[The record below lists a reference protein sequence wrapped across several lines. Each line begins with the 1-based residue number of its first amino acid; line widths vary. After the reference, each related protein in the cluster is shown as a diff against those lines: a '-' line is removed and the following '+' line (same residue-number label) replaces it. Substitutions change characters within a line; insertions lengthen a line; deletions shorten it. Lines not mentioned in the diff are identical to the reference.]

1 MAYCVNCGV
10 ELDTNLKK
18 CPLCNTPVY
27 FPQMQKE
34 DKAPTFPKRRGE
46 VEPVNRKDM
55 IIFISGLFFSIM
67 LTCTLLNV
75 LVFDHVWWSIPV
87 VGGCFTIWI
96 FFIAAVVMNK
106 ISIYGMIFADMAA
119 MFSYMFMISLLV
131 DNQKWLYHIA
141 APIIFIIFLQ
151 WEIVVLLSKKLP
163 FSIWVGA
170 LYFFSM
176 IAITCVSVEIILDL
190 FFTAKVYLSWSAIV
204 LTVCVVI
211 LVMIILVLMMGRL
224 RSNINRRL
232 HF

>member
-10 ELDTNLKK
+10 ELDSNLKK

-27 FPQMQKE
+27 YKQLKE
-34 DKAPTFPKRRGE
+34 ESKTSTFPKRRGE

-55 IIFISGLFFSIM
+55 IIFISGVLFSIM

-75 LVFDHVWWSIPV
+75 LVYDQVWWSVPV
-87 VGGCFTIWI
+87 VGGCFTVWI
-96 FFIAAVVMNK
+96 FFIAAMFAKK
-106 ISIYGMIFADMAA
+106 ISIYGMIFVDMIA
-119 MFSYMFMISLLV
+119 MINYMFLISLLV
-131 DNQKWLYHIA
+131 NEQKWLYYIA
-141 APIIFIIFLQ
+141 APIIIVIFLQ
-151 WEIVVLLSKKLP
+151 WELVTLLSRKLP

-176 IAITCVSVEIILDL
+176 IAITCVAIEVILDL
-190 FFTAKVYLSWSAIV
+190 FFIEKVMLTWSAIV
-204 LTVCVVI
+204 LTVCVIV
-211 LVMIILVLMMGRL
+211 LVMIVLVLMMGRL